1 MLSPPRRMCSPT
13 ARRDRARS
21 PPSSVTAIRVKSV
34 VPPPTSQTRMMSPT
48 LTFLRHFWFWTA
60 SQA

>member
-1 MLSPPRRMCSPT
+1 MLADGQTRQREL
-13 ARRDRARS
+13 

-34 VPPPTSQTRMMSPT
+34 VPPPTSHTRTMSPT